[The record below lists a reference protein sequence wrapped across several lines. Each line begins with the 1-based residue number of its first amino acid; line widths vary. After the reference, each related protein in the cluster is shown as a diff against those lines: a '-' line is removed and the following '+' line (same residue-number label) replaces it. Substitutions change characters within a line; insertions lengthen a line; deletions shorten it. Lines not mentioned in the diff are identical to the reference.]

1 MEQENELTTLPE
13 KVNSGFNDVGAD
25 LDAVEEGF
33 EADKGLN
40 AGSTN
45 SWEFQ
50 QQTPDPS
57 TLDDQT
63 LLAELQRRQQM
74 QPQPA
79 QPHYL
84 GFDPR
89 LAQIVE
95 LSYSNPAMAEALR
108 LQIAEERA
116 EARVM
121 ERLGPA
127 IQPIIQR
134 EALQNSGLSAHGQ
147 QYLSETFAHLPGL
160 DVGALMSNPV
170 TRDVLTRA
178 ARQYEVE
185 RSHRMPRYESAASE
199 APTLS
204 AEDWKAVRDFER
216 MTGDRLDSD
225 VIKNARRTS

>member
-1 MEQENELTTLPE
+1 
-13 KVNSGFNDVGAD
+13 
-25 LDAVEEGF
+25 
-33 EADKGLN
+33 
-40 AGSTN
+40 
-45 SWEFQ
+45 
-50 QQTPDPS
+50 
-57 TLDDQT
+57 
-63 LLAELQRRQQM
+63 
-74 QPQPA
+74 
-79 QPHYL
+79 
-84 GFDPR
+84 
-89 LAQIVE
+89 
-95 LSYSNPAMAEALR
+95 MAEALR

-134 EALQNSGLSAHGQ
+134 EALQSSGLSAHGQ
-147 QYLSETFAHLPGL
+147 QYLSDTFAQMPGL

-185 RSHRMPRYESAASE
+185 RSHRTPRYESSASE

-216 MTGDRLDSD
+216 TTGDRLDFD
-225 VIKNARRTS
+225 VIKNARTS